1 MDRIAIAKAKEVELR
16 NRIRPFIS
24 RQHGSR
30 LLLVI
35 GLILCSYVG
44 GSYLWMYGQQRKLLH
59 EWQAQNQNRPSST
72 VAANS
77 PENGLTRLVIPKID
91 LDAIVTEG
99 TSHRSLLLGPG
110 HLKNTALPG
119 APGNAVIAAHR
130 DTFFRHVYELKA
142 GDDIYIERSGK
153 KYHYVVSRKRI
164 VLPTDLSVLE
174 PTSDAQ
180 LTLITCYPIYY
191 VGPAPKRLVIFAT
204 LVQQA

>member
-1 MDRIAIAKAKEVELR
+1 MDWIAIAKAKEVELR
-16 NRIRPFIS
+16 NRIRPLIS
-24 RQHGSR
+24 RQRGSR

-59 EWQAQNQNRPSST
+59 EWQAQNQNPTST
-72 VAANS
+72 HGAKS
-77 PENGLTRLVIPKID
+77 TENGLIRLVIPKID
-91 LDAIVTEG
+91 LEAIVTEG

-153 KYHYVVSRKRI
+153 KYHYVVSGKRI